1 MNFSVRR
8 KLDMAGRVRDFCRT
22 HPSQNPGYAAAVAR
36 LEERL
41 VRAEALAQQQ
51 VVGQQMAAGAT
62 VNKEALRLDIHKTV
76 ALLAGLAAAAAKE
89 ERELTVGIIRPDI
102 NGSHQAFLT
111 RSRVA
116 AATGAAHKE
125 LLIRYGMPEAF
136 LDELNAALDRY
147 EQALNQQHAGRA
159 AHVGARAELEAVTS
173 DIMLIIRQ
181 LDALNRFHF
190 RKDAESLAAWKS
202 ARDVAW
208 PLPPEKEAPPAGG
221 EAQKPAA

>member
-1 MNFSVRR
+1 MNFSIRR

-22 HPSQNPGYAAAVAR
+22 HSDQNPGYTAATQR

-51 VVGQQMAAGAT
+51 VTGQLSVSGA
-62 VNKEALRLDIHKTV
+62 VANKEQLRLDIRKTI
-76 ALLAGLAAAAAKE
+76 ALLAGLAGPAARE
-89 ERELTVGIIRPDI
+89 ERELAVGIIRPDV

-116 AATGAAHKE
+116 AASGSTHRD
-125 LLIRYGMPEAF
+125 LLIRYGMPEGL
-136 LDELNAALDRY
+136 LDELNATLDRY
-147 EQALNQQHAGRA
+147 EQSLNQQHAGRA

-173 DIMLIIRQ
+173 DIMLIVRQ
-181 LDALNRFHF
+181 LDALNRFRF
-190 RKDAESLAAWKS
+190 RADAASLAAWKS

-208 PLPPEKEAPPAGG
+208 PAPPEVG
-221 EAQKPAA
+221 EAEKPAA